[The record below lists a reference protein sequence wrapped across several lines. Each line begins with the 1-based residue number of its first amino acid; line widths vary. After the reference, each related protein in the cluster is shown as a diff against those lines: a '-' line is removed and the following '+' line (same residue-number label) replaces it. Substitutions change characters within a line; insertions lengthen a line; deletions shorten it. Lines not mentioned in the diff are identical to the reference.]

1 VQAILDLKAAH
12 PLSVLLEVAGVA
24 RSTFF
29 YHQERLKR
37 PDPHADLNA
46 AIQSAFA
53 RAKGRYG
60 YRRVHREMVKAG
72 WRVAKKTILKHM
84 RALGLV
90 CHVRR
95 RRRFTTYRGE
105 ISPAAPNLLNRAFTA
120 TAPNQTWVTDITEFR
135 VGDEKLYL
143 SPVMDLFDRQIIAFT
158 TGRSPSVAL
167 TTNALRS
174 AISTITPDE
183 HPLVHSDQ
191 GFHYQHGAWKR
202 LLAEAGATPSMSRK
216 GNCLDNAVIESFFG
230 HLKTEL
236 VSPANCTSIADLER
250 AITDYIAWYNQER
263 TSATLKGLSPVQYR
277 TQALVT

>member
-1 VQAILDLKAAH
+1 MQAIRDLKAEHTLA
-12 PLSVLLEVAGVA
+12 VLLEVAGVA

-29 YHQERLKR
+29 YHQARLKR
-37 PDPHADLNA
+37 PAPHAELNE
-46 AIQSAFA
+46 AIRMAFIQ
-53 RAKGRYG
+53 AKGRYG

-72 WRVAKKTILKHM
+72 WRVAKKTVLKRM
-84 RALGLV
+84 RELGLV

-95 RRRFTTYRGE
+95 KRPFITYRGE
-105 ISPAAPNLLNRAFTA
+105 ISAAVPNVLNRAVTA

-135 VGDEKLYL
+135 VGEEKLYL

-167 TTNALRS
+167 TTSALRA
-174 AISTITPDE
+174 AIRTISPDD

-191 GFHYQHGAWKR
+191 GFHYQHAAWKR

-236 VSPANCTSIADLER
+236 VSPSRFTSLDDLDH
-250 AITDYIAWYNQER
+250 AITEYIAWYNSDR

-277 TQALVT
+277 TQALFA